1 MKSSIIAVKV
11 LLAGMVLVVC
21 MAGMSWGATLS
32 GTITNATSKSGRLY
46 VMLIDQ
52 NSGQSSGYGT
62 SVANVAAN
70 AVNVPYTIKG
80 VRQGTFSQ
88 VRAFLDTRNTG
99 FPYAASPIG
108 STSPATPI
116 NVSTSDIPG
125 LNFSVQDQAAQTAAT
140 PINLNVAPM
149 NGGAL
154 ILWDIPKNSSDIEI
168 ADTYNV
174 YWSTSANPGPGQTV
188 GGGSQTGISS
198 RDDGHVFIPLTNG
211 VSYYFAVQAVLGVST
226 ATATT
231 ASPTMIGSPAGGN
244 TVTVHI
250 NFTSTP
256 PVAPLLAVLIGNQGP
271 VGGAL
276 ITSPVQNQTINIAG
290 VPDGSYQLYV
300 IFDKNNNKR
309 FDTGDVNYTDSEWV
323 TPRVTVQ
330 GAPVDMAPL
339 SMSVSRNLEASVT
352 TEVQTNSPTPY
363 QLDFE
368 FNGQVK
374 RPAHI
379 VINSGQQMSETSI
392 GQNSWGSFSL
402 NAQLEAAPQVGDSYN
417 LTITYTDNTSESLI
431 LTVANVMNKSPN
443 QTYPIGNTAP
453 SSNNPRFAWN
463 TLSGAP
469 NSPYMYHLALM
480 EANSSG
486 DYLWE
491 KYLTPDQVSVQY
503 DGPTLSTGRTYN
515 WGINMYDKYG
525 NRSTI
530 WQQFTPQ
537 ASGLSITSLGT
548 MTLPCGSGTPITIN
562 GSGFS
567 STPGNNAVYFN
578 NTFVAV
584 TPTAASSSQ
593 LTVNLPTCSNAPS
606 TGPIIVA
613 TNGQTVASAVEFTPT
628 FTYNYYVTDFTP
640 TVMSGVQVEVADKP
654 SVPAVPSNASGL
666 FSLPG
671 IPTGVPYRLKLSKIG
686 YMPVYTAFFINYS
699 NVPIPIDSTYNFALA
714 QQSHFTTW
722 GIQAGKGVLR
732 ARTRN
737 GSIASSTNYLGGVTV
752 SAYSNNHDSYNYY
765 TVAYTDPANTAAL
778 VSGPGAST
786 YTDGKYYVL
795 NVEEGDVI
803 TVSGSKTGYN
813 FPNVRIFVGEADAMG
828 QTSIYGIP
836 AVSISGF
843 TPSSA
848 IPGGTV
854 TITGSNFSTNPT
866 SNQVCFGT
874 QCTTPYSATST
885 QLLVTVPCGAQNG
898 PISVSTGS
906 QAAFSSTSFT
916 VPAPTITSI
925 FPTQG
930 PLNANVVIYGT
941 NFSNCQSNQVSFNY
955 QNSFNV
961 SWFSSSQISAYV
973 PFGATTGLVRVTTE
987 GGTATGPTYT
997 VLPNPAIT
1005 STSPESGPAGTVV
1018 TVTGSFYEMNPAMYQ
1033 ILVDGITATVNS
1045 VTSSAL
1051 TFTIPGGTGSL
1062 PQYYIEYFGVQYWN
1076 ASFTVTPKLTVS
1088 ITGVGN
1094 VNVTSLPTGTV
1105 CAGTWCRIFDFNTSV
1120 TLTASPSIGSDY
1132 GVWGGNCAGAASTPC
1147 TLTMDANKSVTATFT
1162 IQDNARLNNDLTPY
1176 GTVLSAYNAATV
1188 SGTVIK
1194 LRDKAFPEALDADN
1208 GTTVTLSGGYA
1219 ADFGTTHTGVTSI
1232 TSLII
1237 SLGSLTID
1245 NLTIK

>member
-1 MKSSIIAVKV
+1 MTSTSRPARVFLTTMI
-11 LLAGMVLVVC
+11 MVVF

-32 GTITNATSKSGRLY
+32 GSITNATGKSGRLY

-52 NSGQSSGYGT
+52 NSGQASGYGT

-108 STSPATPI
+108 STNPATPI

-125 LNFSVQDQAAQTAAT
+125 LNFTIQDQAAQTPVA
-140 PINLNVAPM
+140 PINLKAAPM

-154 ILWDIPKNSSDIEI
+154 ILWDIPKNTADIEI

-174 YWSTSANPGPGQTV
+174 YWSTSANPGPGQIA
-188 GGGSQTGISS
+188 GGGSLTGISS

-211 VSYYFAVQAVLGVST
+211 VSYYFAAEAVLGAST
-226 ATATT
+226 AISRTVTPTT
-231 ASPTMIGSPAGGN
+231 IGSPAGGN

-271 VGGAL
+271 GGGAL

-290 VPDGSYQLYV
+290 VPDGSYELYV
-300 IFDKNNNKR
+300 ILDKNNNKR
-309 FDTGDVNYTDSEWV
+309 FDTGDVNYSDNEWV

-339 SMSVSRNLEASVT
+339 SMSVTRNLEASVMT
-352 TEVQTNSPTPY
+352 DIHTNSPTPY
-363 QLDFE
+363 QLNFE
-368 FNGQVK
+368 FNGQIK

-379 VINSGQQMSETSI
+379 VINSGQQVTETSI

-402 NAQLEAAPQVGDSYN
+402 EVPLAVTPKVGDSYN
-417 LTITYTDNTSESLI
+417 LTVTYTDNTAESII
-431 LTVANVMNKSPN
+431 LTVNNVMNKSPN
-443 QTYPIGNTAP
+443 QTYPIGVTAP
-453 SSNNPRFAWN
+453 SSTNPRFAWN
-463 TLSGAP
+463 TVSGGP
-469 NSPYMYHLALM
+469 NSAFMYHLALM
-480 EANSSG
+480 EANTSG

-503 DGPTLSTGRTYN
+503 EGPALTTGRTYN

-525 NRSTI
+525 NRTTN

-537 ASGLSITSLGT
+537 ASGPSISSLSTT
-548 MTLPCGSGTPITIN
+548 TLPCGSGTPITIN

-567 STPGNNAVYFN
+567 STPANNAVYFN

-593 LTVNLPTCSNAPS
+593 LTVNLPACSNAPS

-628 FTYNYYVTDFTP
+628 FTYNYYVTDFSNI
-640 TVMSGVQVEVADKP
+640 VMSGVQVEVADKP
-654 SVPAVPSNASGL
+654 SVPAVLSNASGF
-666 FSLPG
+666 FSLAG
-671 IPTGVPYRLKLSKIG
+671 IPTGVIYRLKLSKLG
-686 YMPVYTAFFINYS
+686 YMPVYTAFFLNYS
-699 NVPIPIDSTYNFALA
+699 NVPTPVDSSYNFALA
-714 QQSHFTTW
+714 QQSHFTSW
-722 GIQAGKGVLR
+722 GIQPGKGVLR
-732 ARTRN
+732 ARTRD

-765 TVAYTDPANTAAL
+765 TVAYTNPANTTQL
-778 VSGPGAST
+778 ISGTST

-803 TVSGSKTGYN
+803 TVTASKTGYN
-813 FPNVRIFVGEADAMG
+813 FPNARIFIGKADAMG
-828 QTSIYGIP
+828 QSSIYGVP

-843 TPSSA
+843 SPSSA
-848 IPGGTV
+848 IPGGSI
-854 TITGSNFSTNPT
+854 TITGSNFNTNAA

-874 QCTTPYSATST
+874 QCTTPNSATST
-885 QLLVTVPCGAQNG
+885 QLVVTVPCGAQNG
-898 PISVSTGS
+898 PISVSTNN
-906 QAAFSSTSFT
+906 QTAFSSTSFT

-930 PLNANVVIYGT
+930 PLNANVVINGT

-997 VLPNPAIT
+997 VLPNPSI
-1005 STSPESGPAGTVV
+1005 SSSSPESGPAGTVV

-1045 VTSSAL
+1045 VTANTL
-1051 TFTIPGGTGSL
+1051 TFTIPGGTTNSMT
-1062 PQYYIEYFGVQYWN
+1062 QYYIGYFGIQYWN
-1076 ASFTVTPKLTVS
+1076 ATFTVTPKLTVT
-1088 ITGVGN
+1088 ITGAGN

-1105 CAGTWCRIFDFNTSV
+1105 CVGTWCRIFDFNTSV
-1120 TLTASPSIGSDY
+1120 TLTASPSAGYDY
-1132 GVWGGNCAGAASTPC
+1132 GVWGGNCAGTASTPC
-1147 TLTMDANKSVTATFT
+1147 TLAMDANKAVTATFP
-1162 IQDNARLNNDLTPY
+1162 IQDNARLNNDPTPY

-1188 SGTVIK
+1188 NGTVIK
-1194 LRDKAFPEALDADN
+1194 LRDKAFSESLNADN
-1208 GTTVTLSGGYA
+1208 GTVVTLSGGYA
-1219 ADFGTTHTGVTSI
+1219 ADFGTSHTGITSI